1 MSGNV
6 VPSTT
11 ESPLPVAVGEI
22 VAGKYRVMD
31 VLGVGGMGVV
41 VAATHLELG
50 HCVALKFMH
59 RGKAKQPR
67 LVSRFLREARAA
79 CRLRGEHVARVSDV
93 GRLDDGTPFMVME
106 YLQGD
111 DLATL
116 LDASGAL
123 PVAEAVS
130 YSLQACEA
138 IAEAHALGIVHRD
151 IKPANLFLTHKP
163 NGKPCIKVLDFGIS
177 KLADDEV
184 VNEHITATRVL
195 LGTPHFMAPEQMRS
209 ARRAEA
215 RSDIYA
221 LGAVLYRMLVG
232 RPPFHAESIT
242 ELSAMVM
249 RDPPPPLATLRSDI
263 PPELD
268 AVVMRCLEKDP
279 DRRYSGVL
287 ELIDALEGRP
297 HRVRPSVERVTLA
310 QPRPLPLAETEDATT
325 VARDEPTPIVPNANW
340 GVTHDPS
347 GRERPRSFRW
357 IMPVTAAAVVVLV
370 GGALASMWS
379 EPPSAQLVSSLVPA
393 VTPAIEEELEPAE
406 PPASAEPVASAAS
419 STVAPAPRRTFRRP
433 PPPPPASSAKAPRDF
448 GPRE

>member
-1 MSGNV
+1 
-6 VPSTT
+6 
-11 ESPLPVAVGEI
+11 
-22 VAGKYRVMD
+22 
-31 VLGVGGMGVV
+31 
-41 VAATHLELG
+41 
-50 HCVALKFMH
+50 
-59 RGKAKQPR
+59 QPR

-106 YLQGD
+106 YLHGD

-116 LDASGAL
+116 LDASGPL
-123 PVAEAVS
+123 PVGEAVS
-130 YSLQACEA
+130 YALQACEA

-184 VNEHITATRVL
+184 INEHITATRVL

-232 RPPFHAESIT
+232 RPPFDAESIT

-249 RDPPPPLATLRSDI
+249 RDPPPPLASVRSDI
-263 PPELD
+263 PPEVER
-268 AVVMRCLEKDP
+268 VVMRCLEKEP
-279 DRRYSGVL
+279 ERRYPGVL
-287 ELIDALEGRP
+287 ELIDALEGKSRP
-297 HRVRPSVERVTLA
+297 DKTPPKAERVTLA
-310 QPRPLPLAETEDATT
+310 QPQSWPTPKTEDVTT
-325 VARDEPTPIVPNANW
+325 LVREEPSPIVSNASW

-347 GRERPRSFRW
+347 VRERPRSLRW
-357 IMPVTAAAVVVLV
+357 IMPVTAAAVLLLV

-379 EPPSAQLVSSLVPA
+379 QPKSAQLVSSFVPA
-393 VTPAIEEELEPAE
+393 VTPTIEEEELEPAE
-406 PPASAEPVASAAS
+406 ATSAAPVTSASS
-419 STVAPAPRRTFRRP
+419 STIARPAPRRTFRRP
-433 PPPPPASSAKAPRDF
+433 PPPPPPASSARTPRDF